1 MKKTILY
8 LTVVSLVL
16 IFAGCSEDSVSPLN
30 DDESQV
36 ELIRRLKTPA
46 AEEDLTTALIPGDG
60 ELVDSRYP
68 QAGLCTVYFINQSK
82 LYGGSGINIPNGASL
97 MIPYASLTPPTELWG
112 QNVAITMLV
121 EKDESTNEL
130 IYTFGPHGCVFST
143 PTQLWLS
150 WKDLE
155 CENATL
161 FYLDDEGNRVEQL
174 PDNVDVFNKKMLITI
189 DHFSRYAVA
198 YSN

>member
-8 LTVVSLVL
+8 LTAVTIVL
-16 IFAGCSEDSVSPLN
+16 IFTGCAEDIVNSLN
-30 DDESQV
+30 DE
-36 ELIRRLKTPA
+36 TPEVLMKRFETPT
-46 AEEDLTTALIPGDG
+46 AEEDMTTALTTGDG
-60 ELVDSRYP
+60 DLVDNRYP
-68 QAGLCTVYFINQSK
+68 QSGLCTVYFIKKSK
-82 LYGGSGINIPNGASL
+82 LYGGSGINIPNGTSL
-97 MIPYASLTPPTELWG
+97 TIPYASLTPPTELSG
-112 QNVAITMLV
+112 QNIIINMLV
-121 EKDESTNEL
+121 EKDPITGEL
-130 IYTFGPHGCVFST
+130 IYTFGPHGCVFNK
-143 PTQLWLS
+143 PAQLWLS

-174 PDNVDVFNKKMLITI
+174 PDNVDVYNKKMLITI